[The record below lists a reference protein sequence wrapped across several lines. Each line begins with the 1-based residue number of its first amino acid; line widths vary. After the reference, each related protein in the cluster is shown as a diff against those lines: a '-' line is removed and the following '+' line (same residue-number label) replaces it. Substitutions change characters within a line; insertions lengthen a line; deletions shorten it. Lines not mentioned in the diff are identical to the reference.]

1 MRGMAHV
8 GKTSSTSRGPLSVGD
23 GVDGTSSI
31 TTSLV
36 SGMEAREIVSRSM
49 EPKAPSSVSMR
60 EDVLHPARAI
70 LIFPR
75 PLHFSLAAFSS
86 K

>member
-1 MRGMAHV
+1 MARV

-23 GVDGTSSI
+23 GVERISSVI
-31 TTSLV
+31 ISLV
-36 SGMEAREIVSRSM
+36 SGMEARAIETSRSM
-49 EPKAPSSVSMR
+49 IPKAPSNVSMR

-70 LIFPR
+70 LIFHK

>member
-1 MRGMAHV
+1 MRGMPHV

-23 GVDGTSSI
+23 GVEGISSV

-36 SGMEAREIVSRSM
+36 LGMEAREIVSRSM
-49 EPKAPSSVSMR
+49 IPKAPSNVSMR
-60 EDVLHPARAI
+60 KDVLHPARAI
-70 LIFPR
+70 LIFFR
-75 PLHFSLAAFSS
+75 PSCFSLAAFSS

>member
-1 MRGMAHV
+1 MRGLACT
-8 GKTSSTSRGPLSVGD
+8 GKSSSTSRGPLSVGD
-23 GVDGTSSI
+23 EVEGISSVI
-31 TTSLV
+31 TSLV
-36 SGMEAREIVSRSM
+36 LGIEVREIVSRSM
-49 EPKAPSSVSMR
+49 IPKAPSNVSMI

>member
-23 GVDGTSSI
+23 GVEGMSPVI
-31 TTSLV
+31 TSLV
-36 SGMEAREIVSRSM
+36 LGMEAREIVSRSM
-49 EPKAPSSVSMR
+49 TPKAPSNVSMR
-60 EDVLHPARAI
+60 EDVLHPTRAI

>member
-1 MRGMAHV
+1 M
-8 GKTSSTSRGPLSVGD
+8 GKTSSTSKGPLLVGD
-23 GVDGTSSI
+23 GLDGTSSV

-36 SGMEAREIVSRSM
+36 WGMEAREIVSGSM

-70 LIFPR
+70 LIFPK
-75 PLHFSLAAFSS
+75 PLHFSLALFSS